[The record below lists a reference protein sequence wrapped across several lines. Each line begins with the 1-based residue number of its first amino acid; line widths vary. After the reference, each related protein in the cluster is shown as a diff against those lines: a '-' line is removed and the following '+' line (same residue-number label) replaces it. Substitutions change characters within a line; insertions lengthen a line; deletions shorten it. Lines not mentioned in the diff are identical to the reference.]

1 MVFSKKVKEY
11 EEEIISNLSKEDYL
25 NFLERFVRLAGEN
38 SKKGTSL
45 AMINADWR
53 DFQNNSAKDETRK
66 NSIFRP

>member
-53 DFQNNSAKDETRK
+53 DFQNNSAKDKIRK